1 MDGQVRVFDI
11 IFIERLWRTVK
22 YEDVYLKG
30 YQSARDAHTDLSMYF
45 EFYNIEQ
52 CHSSLED
59 QTPNEVFFKE
69 CMQYKP

>member
-1 MDGQVRVFDI
+1 MAKFECLI
-11 IFIERLWRTVK
+11 ISSSNIFEELSS

-30 YQSARDAHTDLSMYF
+30 YQSARDAHTYLSMYF
-45 EFYNIEQ
+45 EFYNIKQ
-52 CHSSLED
+52 CHFSFED